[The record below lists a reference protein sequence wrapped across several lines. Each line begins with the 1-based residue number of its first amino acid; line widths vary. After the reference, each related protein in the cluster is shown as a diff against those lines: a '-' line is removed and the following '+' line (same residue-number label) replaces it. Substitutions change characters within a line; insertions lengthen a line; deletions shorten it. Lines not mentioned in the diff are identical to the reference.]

1 LLPQIDL
8 LFVSSDEAAAI
19 TGLRDPCKSFLQFQ
33 NAGARQTVMKLGK
46 RGCLI
51 MDSGKIREAPSF
63 AVRSMDSTGA
73 GDAFTAAF
81 LQARLRGWSTQ
92 EAALIANAAGAAAA
106 SVVGAGA
113 MLSNIAQIARLLR
126 SQRLKKPWGEVQ
138 LQIQSRLR
146 EMRVSTRRFG

>member
-1 LLPQIDL
+1 
-8 LFVSSDEAAAI
+8 
-19 TGLRDPCKSFLQFQ
+19 
-33 NAGARQTVMKLGK
+33 MKLGK

-51 MDSGKIREAPSF
+51 SDNGKLREAPSF
-63 AVRSMDSTGA
+63 AIRSVDSTGA

-113 MLSNIAQIARLLR
+113 MLSNVAQIARLLR
-126 SQRLKKPWGEVQ
+126 SQHLKKPWREVQ
-138 LQIQSRLR
+138 LRIQSRLR
-146 EMRVSTRRFG
+146 EMRASTKRFG